1 MTFCSPQ
8 IARFVNKSVSQL
20 RQIKKFYDLKKSQ
33 WLTNPMLQRIQ
44 EKKLRSVIKHAY
56 NHVPYYHHLLKSLSL
71 NPNDIQKVDDLC
83 KIPILTKSE
92 IQNNFE
98 KITANNL
105 DRDRCSSNR
114 TSGSTGMPLTILYD
128 NYAHTSIGS
137 RHLRSYFECGLKFSD
152 RIDHFSD
159 PRHFNRNKSWFNHLG
174 FLRKKNFAV
183 FDSIDD
189 HITKLI
195 EHPPDAIEGYPSI
208 LFLIAKKVQDRKIRE
223 INPRLIFTTAEL
235 LIEGIRKK
243 INSVFDTELFDRYGS
258 VEFGTFAWE
267 CQRHNG
273 YHLDIEDVVVEFLKN
288 GEPVSP
294 GERGEIVVTSLFSY
308 AMPLIRYSIGDVGT
322 LSNEQCSCGRGLPLM
337 KIIDGRADDFLVLPS
352 GKIISPRNIGT
363 LEYIDGISGW
373 RIIQEKKDKIIVQI
387 VKGENFSQKT
397 IEQVKE
403 KVLTGCL
410 GENVEI
416 VVKLVEEI
424 PKNESGKIRMV
435 MSKVKV

>member
-1 MTFCSPQ
+1 MTSYSLQ
-8 IARFVNKSVSQL
+8 ITRVAYKSVSQL
-20 RQIKKFYDLKKSQ
+20 RQINQFYDLKKSQ
-33 WLTNPMLQRIQ
+33 WLTHPMLQRVQ
-44 EKKLRSVIKHAY
+44 EKKLRSIIKYAY
-56 NHVPYYHHLLKSLSL
+56 DHVAYYHQLLKSLNL

-105 DRDRCSSNR
+105 DRNRCFSNK
-114 TSGSTGMPLTILYD
+114 TSGTTGMPLTILYD
-128 NYAHTSIGS
+128 DNAHTSIGS

-159 PRHFNRNKSWFNHLG
+159 PHHFHRNISWFNHLG
-174 FLRKKNFAV
+174 ILRKRNLSV
-183 FDSIDD
+183 FDRIDD

-208 LFLIAKKVQDRKIRE
+208 LFLIARKVQDRKIKE
-223 INPRLIFTTAEL
+223 INPRLIFSTAEL

-243 INSVFDTELFDRYGS
+243 INSVFGTELFDRYGS

-288 GEPVSP
+288 GETVSP
-294 GERGEIVVTSLFSY
+294 GEKGEIVVTSLFNY
-308 AMPLIRYSIGDVGT
+308 AMPLIRYSLGDIGT

-337 KIIDGRADDFLVLPS
+337 KIIDGRSDDFLVLPS
-352 GKIISPRNIGT
+352 GKRISPRNIGT
-363 LEYIDGISGW
+363 LEYIDGIARW
-373 RIIQEKKDKIIVQI
+373 KIIQEKKDKIIVQI
-387 VKGENFSQKT
+387 VKGENFSQET
-397 IEQVKE
+397 VEQVKE
-403 KVLTGCL
+403 KVLRGCL

-416 VVKLVEEI
+416 VIKLVEKI
-424 PKNESGKIRMV
+424 PEDRSGKIRMIL
-435 MSKVKV
+435 SKVKA